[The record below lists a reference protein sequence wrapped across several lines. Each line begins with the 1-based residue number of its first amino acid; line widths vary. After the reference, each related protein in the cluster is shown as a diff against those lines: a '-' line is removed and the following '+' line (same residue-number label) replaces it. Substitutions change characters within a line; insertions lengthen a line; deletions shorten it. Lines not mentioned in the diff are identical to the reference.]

1 MKISVSILSSS
12 INAAD
17 IVKKLDN
24 TEADYIHVDIMD
36 GKFVE
41 NKTWTFSEM
50 KKITS
55 YSRLPLDVHL
65 MVENPKKY
73 IEDYAMLNTDT
84 ITFHYEAVKDIDEMI
99 EYVKNYGL
107 KVGLAINPDTDINV
121 LKEYLDK
128 VDLIL
133 IMSVFPGK
141 GGQKFIEESIERVS
155 KTKQMIKESG
165 RDIIINIDGGIN
177 DKTISSVKEVDM
189 VVSGSYVLNK
199 DDFEEGIQTLINI

>member
-1 MKISVSILSSS
+1 MKVAVSFLTSNNIKEDLL
-12 INAAD
+12 
-17 IVKKLDN
+17 KLDK
-24 TEADYIHVDIMD
+24 TSTTYIHVDVMD

-41 NKTWTFSEM
+41 KTNEPYEEM
-50 KKITS
+50 KDLSLSKK
-55 YSRLPLDVHL
+55 YDVHL
-65 MVENPKKY
+65 MVEDPIPYILKYKNLNTEYITIHHEIDKDVFSLLEMIKKY
-73 IEDYAMLNTDT
+73 GIKCG
-84 ITFHYEAVKDIDEMI
+84 I
-99 EYVKNYGL
+99 
-107 KVGLAINPDTDINV
+107 AINPDTDINV
-121 LKEYLDK
+121 LKDYLDK